1 MTKYY
6 PLTYMQKVIWKI
18 ERFAPNTSINNIAG
32 TLRFKEAIDFNLLQQ
47 AINLLVKK
55 TMHYV
60 FE

>member
-1 MTKYY
+1 
-6 PLTYMQKVIWKI
+6 MQKVIWKI